1 MKSFFLALSFFTR
14 IPFFKAEFD
23 ENNFAKA
30 VKWSPIVG
38 LIIGAILFSVSWV
51 LQDFDKI
58 VVNIIIVAAYIVI
71 TGGLHLDGLSD
82 TCDGI
87 FSGREKD
94 RILEIMRDSRVGAYG
109 VISITLWIASML
121 ILLNFLPREVLIIF
135 PVIGK
140 GAPIISAYFA
150 DYVRT
155 QGLGKIFA
163 ANCKKTEIAIA
174 IIIPLATSLI
184 LGIVG
189 LVSAMIALM
198 SVYVATRY
206 FKKIIGGITGDTM
219 GCVCELSQI
228 CFLFAIYFLK
238 GAIQ

>member
-1 MKSFFLALSFFTR
+1 MKSFILAISFFTR
-14 IPFFKAEFD
+14 IPFIKVEFD
-23 ENNFAKA
+23 ENSFAKA

-38 LIIGAILFSVSWV
+38 LIIGGILFSISYV

-58 VVNIIIVAAYIVI
+58 VVNIIIVAAYITI
-71 TGGLHLDGLSD
+71 TGALHLDGLSD

-94 RILEIMRDSRVGAYG
+94 RILEIMRDSRVGTFG
-109 VISITLWIASML
+109 VISLALWLASML

-150 DYVRT
+150 NYVRSE
-155 QGLGKIFA
+155 GLGKIFA
-163 ANCKKTEIAIA
+163 ANSKKIEIAIA
-174 IIIPLATSLI
+174 ITISLGISLI

-189 LVSAMIALM
+189 LISSIIALV
-198 SVYVATRY
+198 SVYVATSY

-219 GCVCELSQI
+219 GCVCELSQV

-238 GAIQ
+238 GTIL